1 MGDSSSPEFAHLMP
15 LLIGTRAKSSLMPN
29 HKLLNTGQKYCPWYP
44 DHGTVDSE
52 TWGKTISLFG
62 TTLD

>member
-1 MGDSSSPEFAHLMP
+1 MP